1 MSIILFS
8 DMFILPGTTKHLKE
22 PDSIFW
28 ENGFTGASIWF
39 TIPKKT
45 LWSGAAGI
53 IKI

>member
-8 DMFILPGTTKHLKE
+8 DMFIHPGITKHLEE
-22 PDSIFW
+22 PAFIYW

-39 TIPKKT
+39 TIPEKKA
-45 LWSGAAGI
+45 WSGAAEI